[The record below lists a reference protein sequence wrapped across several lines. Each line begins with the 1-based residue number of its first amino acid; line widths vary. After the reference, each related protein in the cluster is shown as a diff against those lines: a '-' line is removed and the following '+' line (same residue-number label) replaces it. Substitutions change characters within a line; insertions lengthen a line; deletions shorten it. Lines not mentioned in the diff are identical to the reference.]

1 MNEHDLDASPG
12 FGGDGPMEGLDPS
25 LLGHFNDAARAP
37 VRELDFL
44 VAVESRIRRER
55 RVRAVALGA
64 FYVALVVIA
73 VLLTP
78 YVAAASLTVATAIG
92 GWATQVGPMLL
103 TPAGFGL
110 SLLAGVWLLRRV
122 GVLSR

>member
-1 MNEHDLDASPG
+1 MNEHDLDPI
-12 FGGDGPMEGLDPS
+12 EGLDPC
-25 LLGHFNDAARAP
+25 LLERFDAAGRTGP
-37 VRELDFL
+37 PELDFL

-55 RVRAVALGA
+55 RIRAFVLGA

-78 YVAAASLTVATAIG
+78 YVAAASLTVAAAIS
-92 GWATQVGPMLL
+92 GWAPQMGPMLL

-122 GVLSR
+122 GVLGR

>member
-1 MNEHDLDASPG
+1 MN
-12 FGGDGPMEGLDPS
+12 DPF
-25 LLGHFNDAARAP
+25 LLGLFDAAARP
-37 VRELDFL
+37 PLPELDFL

-78 YVAAASLTVATAIG
+78 YVAAGSLTIAAAIS
-92 GWATQVGPMLL
+92 GWAPQVGPMLL
-103 TPAGFGL
+103 TPAGFGF